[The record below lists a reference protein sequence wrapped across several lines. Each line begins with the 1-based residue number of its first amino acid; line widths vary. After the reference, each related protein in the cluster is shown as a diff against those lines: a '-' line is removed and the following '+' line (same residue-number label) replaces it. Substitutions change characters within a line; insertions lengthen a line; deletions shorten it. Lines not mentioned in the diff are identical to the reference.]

1 MCTHHIA
8 RTLCPSCLT
17 IIQTR
22 TSETTCL
29 LANAACLS
37 YDPDDNSVPNPSCPG
52 DGWNNKETRTVGKDL
67 CQKCDLKR
75 QQEEWLAKW
84 KAALRAPGRGEGGE
98 GGQGDD
104 GGRKGQ

>member
-8 RTLCPSCLT
+8 RTHCPSCLT

-29 LANAACLS
+29 LANAASLS

-52 DGWNNKETRTVGKDL
+52 DGWDNKETRTVGKDL

-84 KAALRAPGRGEGGE
+84 KAALREEGGE
-98 GGQGDD
+98 GHD
-104 GGRKGQ
+104 GGDGEGNGGGGEG